1 MWFLING
8 VLVYESFNEKG
19 ALPIHAAKRET
30 LFMPLS
36 AKSSPKRSPT
46 ENYSTAFECLM
57 SEEEHLRNRWE
68 THVTSASVT

>member
-1 MWFLING
+1 MKVQIK
-8 VLVYESFNEKG
+8 KG
-19 ALPIHAAKRET
+19 ALPFLTAKRET

-57 SEEEHLRNRWE
+57 SEEEILRNR
-68 THVTSASVT
+68 